1 MTGPLWTISNALSV
15 LRILLTPPVALL
27 LLRRDPKEQVMLALL
42 VFVVI
47 LTDLFDGHIA
57 RRLHQVTDI
66 GRIID
71 PLADKIAVGTVAV
84 VLVVQGRIPAWFV
97 VMTLARDI
105 LIFVGGIYIKQ
116 KKGIVLQSRM
126 IGKLAVTALA
136 AFLGVSMM
144 ETSEVAGLRSVLL
157 YLSAGM
163 MAISFAVYARR
174 FMEIIGGKS
183 IEVS

>member
-15 LRILLTPPVALL
+15 LRILLTAPVALL
-27 LLRRDPKEQVMLALL
+27 LLRRDPKEQVVLALL
-42 VFVVI
+42 VFVAI
-47 LTDLFDGHIA
+47 LTDLFDGQIA

-126 IGKLAVTALA
+126 IGKWAVTALA

-144 ETSEVAGLRSVLL
+144 ETSEVAWLRSVLL

-163 MAISFAVYARR
+163 IAISFAVYAQR